1 MTDLSGRTA
10 LVTGASKGIGA
21 EIAAALGSAGA
32 NVIAHYG
39 SDRAGAE
46 SATAA
51 IPGERKLVVGAD
63 LMEPEAPE
71 RLWEAA
77 VSWRG
82 AVDVLVNNAAVME
95 RTPFEAPLAEWHE
108 GWERA
113 LRINVLG
120 PADLTRFAVSH
131 FVGRGGGVIVTLSSW
146 VAQRGPGSTAL
157 VAYSASKAAVKA
169 LTQTVARHHGKDGVL
184 AYVIAPGVVE
194 TQLSEQAA
202 AWTGGT
208 EAVISGLAMGEM
220 VPPSEVADLVCFLAT
235 GRARH
240 LTGSTLDMN
249 GATYVR

>member
-21 EIAAALGSAGA
+21 EIAAALGGAGA
-32 NVIAHYG
+32 NVIAHYC
-39 SDRAGAE
+39 SDRAGADR
-46 SATAA
+46 ATAA
-51 IPGERKLVVGAD
+51 IPDEHKLVVGAD
-63 LMEPEAPE
+63 LMEPGAPE
-71 RLWEAA
+71 RLWDAA

-95 RTPFEAPLAEWHE
+95 RTPFDVPLAEWHE

-169 LTQTVARHHGKDGVL
+169 LTQTVARHHGKDGVF
-184 AYVIAPGVVE
+184 AYVIAPGVVD

-202 AWTGGT
+202 AWTGGVD
-208 EAVISGLAMGEM
+208 AVVSGLAMGEM
-220 VPPSEVADLVCFLAT
+220 VPPTEVADLVCFLAT

-240 LTGSTLDMN
+240 LTGSTLDIN

>member
-1 MTDLSGRTA
+1 
-10 LVTGASKGIGA
+10 
-21 EIAAALGSAGA
+21 A

-71 RLWEAA
+71 RLWGAGGA
-77 VSWRG
+77 GRG
-82 AVDVLVNNAAVME
+82 AGGGLVSNPPGMGG
-95 RTPFEAPLAEWHE
+95 RPLQAPLAEWHE

-184 AYVIAPGVVE
+184 AYG
-194 TQLSEQAA
+194 
-202 AWTGGT
+202 
-208 EAVISGLAMGEM
+208 
-220 VPPSEVADLVCFLAT
+220 
-235 GRARH
+235 
-240 LTGSTLDMN
+240 
-249 GATYVR
+249 